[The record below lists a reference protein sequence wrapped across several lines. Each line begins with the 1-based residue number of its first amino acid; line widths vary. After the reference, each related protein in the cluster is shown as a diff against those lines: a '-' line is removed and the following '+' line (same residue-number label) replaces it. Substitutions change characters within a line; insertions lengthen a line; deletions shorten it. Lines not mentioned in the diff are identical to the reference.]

1 MNRNPQTTLK
11 LVTTHAPASW
21 GTAAANSAAVDCLL
35 YRQAAF
41 FVRVGVIGSSGT
53 VDAVVQESDD
63 GSTGWTDVPGT
74 GPSSK
79 AAITQIVAT
88 GGEGRIAVPLSAR
101 KRYLR
106 LVMTAAVAASLVST
120 QCILSEAIDSNAP
133 EAAATWQRATVS

>member
-1 MNRNPQTTLK
+1 MVNRNPQSNSRETW
-11 LVTTHAPASW
+11 THRSQSW
-21 GTAAANSAAVDCLL
+21 GTGNQDSAAIDCIR

-63 GSTGWTDVPGT
+63 GSNNWTDVPGT

-79 AAITQIVAT
+79 AAITQIVASD
-88 GGEGRIAVPLSAR
+88 GSDRIAVSCQGR

-106 LVMTAAVAASLVST
+106 LRLAIGVAASQASSICV
-120 QCILSEAIDSNAP
+120 LSEPEDTNAP
-133 EAAATWQRATVS
+133 QATTWKRSTPI